1 MQKSYKNWPKAGS
14 FACWVQAL
22 WHSQFQ
28 GCLQD
33 HFLQLPV
40 NGLPC
45 IHVWKHHRN
54 SQLLTALSVLWVFS
68 NQTLDNCLTGSS
80 CLIVIEEKTK
90 TWNVGSNCQISGW
103 SLDVLFV
110 SCCAASLNKGS
121 LPGIH
126 SRNQTKQCISGG
138 ISYGWT
144 FFFKIHWT

>member
-1 MQKSYKNWPKAGS
+1 MQKPYKNWPKAGS
-14 FACWVQAL
+14 FAHWVQAP

-68 NQTLDNCLTGSS
+68 NQILDNCLTGSS
-80 CLIVIEEKTK
+80 RLIVIEEKTK

-103 SLDVLFV
+103 SLDVQSDWIKGHCLEFTAETKPN
-110 SCCAASLNKGS
+110 SASLGEFPMDE
-121 LPGIH
+121 L
-126 SRNQTKQCISGG
+126 
-138 ISYGWT
+138 
-144 FFFKIHWT
+144 FFKIHWTQS